1 MHLLDGEVA
10 VLVLEETDAELVEL
24 LDDSIAALGIFQ
36 HRLLVDDSVVGNGDF
51 LGVLLRRRMA
61 GNDRVVEPVH
71 AHRDGAGPLYIG
83 LFQQND
89 RRVGVLELR
98 LEGGHGPRRAAAD
111 HEDVAFHL
119 RAALDDLIQAHVVF
133 SCQMRADP
141 RCRNEDRSQMRKSEA
156 ISCQPAGNW
165 NECAP

>member
-71 AHRDGAGPLYIG
+71 AHRDGTGPLHIG
-83 LFQQND
+83 LFQEND
-89 RRVGVLELR
+89 RRVRVLELR
-98 LEGGHGPRRAAAD
+98 LQGRHRARGAAAD
-111 HEDVAFHL
+111 HEDVAFDL
-119 RAALDDLIQAHVVF
+119 RAALDDLIHAHVVF
-133 SCQMRADP
+133 SCQMRAAP
-141 RCRNEDRSQMRKSEA
+141 RCRNEDRSHMPKTEA
-156 ISCQPAGNW
+156 ISCQPSGNR
-165 NECAP
+165 NQSPA